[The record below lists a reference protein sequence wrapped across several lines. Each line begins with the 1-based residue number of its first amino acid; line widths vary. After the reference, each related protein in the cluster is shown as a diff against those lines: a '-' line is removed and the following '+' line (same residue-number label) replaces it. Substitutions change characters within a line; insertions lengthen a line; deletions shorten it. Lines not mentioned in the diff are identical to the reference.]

1 MENPLKEQI
10 KSLLNS
16 EVWLEI
22 ERLMKEP
29 IEDYVEGSYADI
41 AIHLLAKKK
50 AEAHINFT
58 INRLKALYGGSE
70 IKTINYR

>member
-22 ERLMKEP
+22 ERLLKEP

-50 AEAHINFT
+50 AESHINFT
-58 INRLKALYGGSE
+58 LNKLKVLYGGRE
-70 IKTINYR
+70 IKPINYK

>member
-22 ERLMKEP
+22 ERLLKEP
-29 IEDYVEGSYADI
+29 IEDYVEGS
-41 AIHLLAKKK
+41 
-50 AEAHINFT
+50 
-58 INRLKALYGGSE
+58 
-70 IKTINYR
+70 